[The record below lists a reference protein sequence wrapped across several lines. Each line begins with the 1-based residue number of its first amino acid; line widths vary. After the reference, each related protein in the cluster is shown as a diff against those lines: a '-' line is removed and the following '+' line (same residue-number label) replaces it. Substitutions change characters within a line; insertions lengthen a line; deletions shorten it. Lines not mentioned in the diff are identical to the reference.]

1 MQVVSRHR
9 GEVGWGMV
17 CTTWLCRRHCMW
29 VCARIY
35 IAIIMLI
42 SRLNSSLTHSKAPS
56 LKMANS
62 IDSN

>member
-42 SRLNSSLTHSKAPS
+42 SRLNSSL
-56 LKMANS
+56 
-62 IDSN
+62 